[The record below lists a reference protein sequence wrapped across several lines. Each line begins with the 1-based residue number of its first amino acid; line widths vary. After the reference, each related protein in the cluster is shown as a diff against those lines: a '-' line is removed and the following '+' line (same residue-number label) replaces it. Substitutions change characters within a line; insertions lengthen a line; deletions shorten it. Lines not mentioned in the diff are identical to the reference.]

1 MILCHGQWIPV
12 IESVNDWAKIE
23 NHPHFIIKED
33 TRYPGISFIKRPEAN
48 FETLI
53 KCLGS
58 PLYEEVDYSGLVCG
72 TEFYIFYI
80 MDGPDKVGKYTSP
93 EHRDNN
99 LSVNEKAVISLS
111 RSLEFL
117 SITTYRL
124 RKKKFN

>member
-1 MILCHGQWIPV
+1 MILCHGQWIPL
-12 IESVNDWAKIE
+12 IEPVNDWAKIE

-72 TEFYIFYI
+72 IEFYIFYV
-80 MDGPDKVGKYTSP
+80 MEGPDKVGKYTSP
-93 EHRDNN
+93 EHRYNN
-99 LSVNEKAVISLS
+99 LSVKEKAVISLS